1 MRRVFSVLVVMV
13 AVAIAAP
20 AARADDKEEAER
32 FFRAGESAFNAGQYV
47 VAADA
52 FENAYKL
59 FAAPAIAFTAA
70 QAYRLQYFI
79 DKEPA
84 NLKRAVELYR
94 IYISQVDKGGRRDD
108 ATKNLAEIEPIL
120 LRMEAEGK
128 QIAAPVARTTTRLMV
143 STQIKGARATIGA
156 DEGEAPL
163 LKEVDP
169 GPHKVSV
176 TADGYFPVEQEAT
189 AVAGELI
196 VVELELR
203 PKPALVNIKTSGGAR
218 ISVDG
223 RPMGT
228 APLSRPLELPAGKH
242 FVTVTSRGSV
252 GWSQEIDVKRGEEVS
267 LDARLHRTGQR
278 KASYWVLGA
287 SALSFVGS
295 GVAGLLAIS
304 ANNKASDIDDKRTTE
319 GITPAELIEY
329 NDFVSMRDSRVNW
342 TIGLAVVGGITA
354 TAGLLMYLFDNP
366 RAEAPPMQ
374 LGTSSPA
381 EDAATPTIS
390 VAPIVTD
397 GGGAGLSLGGS
408 F

>member
-1 MRRVFSVLVVMV
+1 MRRVLSALVVV
-13 AVAIAAP
+13 LAISFAATS
-20 AARADDKEEAER
+20 AHADEKEEAER
-32 FFRAGESAFNAGQYV
+32 FFRAGEAAFNAGQYV

-79 DKEPA
+79 DKQPA

-94 IYISQVDKGGRRDD
+94 IYIGQVDKGGRRDD

-128 QIAAPVARTTTRLMV
+128 QIAAPVVRTSTRLMV
-143 STQIKGARATIGA
+143 STQVKGARATIG
-156 DEGEAPL
+156 DQEGEAPL
-163 LKEVDP
+163 LKEVAA
-169 GPHKVSV
+169 GAHKVSV
-176 TADGYFPVEQEAT
+176 SAKGYFPAEQEAT
-189 AVAGELI
+189 AVDGELI

-203 PKPALVNIKTSGGAR
+203 PMPALVNVKTSGGAR

-228 APLSRPLELPAGKH
+228 APLSRPLELSAGKH
-242 FVTVTSRGSV
+242 FVTISSRGNV
-252 GWSQEIDVKRGEEVS
+252 GWSQEINVERGEEIT
-267 LDARLHRTGQR
+267 LDADLRRTGQR

-287 SALSFVGS
+287 SALSFIGS
-295 GVAGLLAIS
+295 GVAGLFALS
-304 ANNKASDIDDKRTTE
+304 ANSKASDLDDKRTTE

-329 NDFVSMRDSRVNW
+329 NDFVSMRDTRVNW
-342 TIGLAVVGGITA
+342 TIGLAVVGGVTA
-354 TAGLLMYLFDNP
+354 TAGLLMYFFDNP
-366 RAEAPPMQ
+366 RAEAPPMDF
-374 LGTSSPA
+374 GSTSPV
-381 EDAATPTIS
+381 EDSAIPTIS
-390 VAPIVTD
+390 VAPIVTN
-397 GGGAGLSLGGS
+397 GGGAGVSLGGS